1 MPITNNGWPAL
12 ARQRKR
18 QAQHANEPCCLC
30 GKPIP
35 YGTAYRIPMGDRI
48 RINPWYPTWGSPDF
62 VDIHYPVFHGRLERM
77 VRYGCE
83 EEVVYP
89 EVPA

>member
-1 MPITNNGWPAL
+1 MSKKLICL
-12 ARQRKR
+12 ATAGAMSVLTLVGASAA
-18 QAQHANEPCCLC
+18 QADT
-30 GKPIP
+30 K
-35 YGTAYRIPMGDRI
+35 TAIDKG
-48 RINPWYPTWGSPDF
+48 WGSPDF